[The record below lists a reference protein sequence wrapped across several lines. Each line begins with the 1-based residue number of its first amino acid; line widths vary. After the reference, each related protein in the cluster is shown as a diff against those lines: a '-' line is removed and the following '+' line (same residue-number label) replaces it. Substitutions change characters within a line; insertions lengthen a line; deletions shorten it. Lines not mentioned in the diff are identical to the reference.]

1 MDVDAENVIIKDDAV
16 EEVIESFE
24 SAVFDSDEQSSPA
37 INLDVSEPI
46 GLCELD
52 IGCFPESDII
62 STEVQKPETR
72 GDGNSSFIV
81 YTVKTLRVD
90 PGENTSVERRFKDFI
105 WLRESLRRSNK
116 GIIIPPLPQKNMSM
130 ELSLN
135 NWGFKSTTSRSSVDF
150 INQRQRGL
158 AVFLKQVVTH
168 DQLKTDPATQTFLS
182 AHKADIHLARANPT
196 TKQNNED
203 SIWGMFHRTT
213 GSISESLGFGK
224 VKSVTLEDTKVKN
237 IGEINQKST
246 LCTGQLLEALTSVK
260 KRQLQISQSW
270 FNMGV
275 ASQGF
280 SQLITENPQLN
291 HDSNGELASSLGGLA
306 RSVEH
311 ISNLTAKVVQE
322 VSEHCSEPLRELKR
336 TGPAIDD
343 ILKDRDATLC
353 EVVDCKTKLEQ
364 EGENQLERS
373 NLKYMLKLKAEKTEI
388 ELKEITARVVN
399 EYSRFEEK
407 RVDSLKQILRDYVRR
422 EVQFHEQSLLEFK
435 KLQAD
440 LIGDKII

>member
-1 MDVDAENVIIKDDAV
+1 MDVDAENVIIEDEAV
-16 EEVIESFE
+16 EELIDSFE
-24 SAVFDSDEQSSPA
+24 SAVFDSDEHSTTT
-37 INLDVSEPI
+37 INLDPSEPL

-81 YTVKTLRVD
+81 YTVRTQRVD
-90 PGENTSVERRFKDFI
+90 PGENTSVERRFKDFV
-105 WLRESLRRSNK
+105 WLRASLRRSNK

-130 ELSLN
+130 ELTLN

-150 INQRQRGL
+150 IKQRQRGL
-158 AVFLKQVVTH
+158 AVFLKHVVTH

-182 AHKADIHLARANPT
+182 AHKADIHLARANPPN
-196 TKQNNED
+196 KQNNED
-203 SIWGMFHRTT
+203 SIWGMLHRTT

-224 VKSVTLEDTKVKN
+224 VKSLTLEDTKVKN
-237 IGEINQKST
+237 IGESNQKST
-246 LCTGQLLEALTSVK
+246 LCIGQLLEALTSVK

-280 SQLITENPQLN
+280 SKLITENPLLN
-291 HDSNGELASSLGGLA
+291 HDSDGELARSLGGLA

-311 ISNLTAKVVQE
+311 ISNLTTKIVQE
-322 VSEHCSEPLRELKR
+322 VSEHCSEPLLELKR
-336 TGPAIDD
+336 TGPAIDN

-353 EVVDCKTKLEQ
+353 EVEDCKTKLEQ
-364 EGENQLERS
+364 EGENQVERS
-373 NLKYMLKLKAEKTEI
+373 NQKYMLQAEKTEI

-407 RVDSLKQILRDYVRR
+407 RVVSLKQILRDYVRR

>member
-1 MDVDAENVIIKDDAV
+1 MDVDAENVINEKEAI

-24 SAVFDSDEQSSPA
+24 SAVFYSDEHSSPV
-37 INLDVSEPI
+37 INIDSSDNL

-52 IGCFPESDII
+52 IGCFPVSDIM

-81 YTVKTLRVD
+81 YTVRTHRVD
-90 PGENTSVERRFKDFI
+90 PKENTSVERRFKDFV

-116 GIIIPPLPQKNMSM
+116 GIIIPPLPQKNRSM
-130 ELSLN
+130 ELSMN
-135 NWGFKSTTSRSSVDF
+135 NWGFKSTTRRSSVDF
-150 INQRQRGL
+150 IKQRQRGL
-158 AVFLKQVVTH
+158 AVFLKQVITH
-168 DQLKTDPATQTFLS
+168 DQLKADAATQTFLS
-182 AHKADIHLARANPT
+182 AHKADIHLARANTPR
-196 TKQNNED
+196 KQKNED
-203 SIWGMFHRTT
+203 SIWDMLYRTT
-213 GSISESLGFGK
+213 GSISESFGFGK
-224 VKSVTLEDTKVKN
+224 AKLTTMEDTKVRN

-246 LCTGQLLEALTSVK
+246 QCIGQLLEALTSVK

-280 SQLITENPQLN
+280 SKLITENPQLN
-291 HDSNGELASSLGGLA
+291 HDSNGELASLLGGLA

-311 ISNLTAKVVQE
+311 ISNLTTKIVQE
-322 VSEHCSEPLRELKR
+322 VSEHCSEPLLELKR

-353 EVVDCKTKLEQ
+353 EVEDCKTKLGLHAE
-364 EGENQLERS
+364 EQLERS
-373 NLKYMLKLKAEKTEI
+373 NKKYILQLQAEKTEI
-388 ELKEITARVVN
+388 ELKEMTARVVN
-399 EYSRFEEK
+399 EYARFEEK

-422 EVQFHEQSLLEFK
+422 EVQFHEQSLLEFQ

-440 LIGDKII
+440 LVGDKIK